1 MDPVT
6 HALASLTLGKAGLA
20 RATRLAMPMLVVAG
34 VAGDA
39 DWLSVYS
46 GPAAFLRWHRTAT
59 DSLVGAAAIAIIV
72 AGIFTLFARG
82 RPDPPVSFPRALLV
96 SGIAAYVHV
105 LLDWTNSYGV
115 YLLWP
120 FRQTWYAGDLL
131 PPVDIWLL
139 GVLVIGLAV
148 PWVFRLATEEIGAR
162 AKRPGFS
169 YAATPVLIIAVLYAG
184 WRWEQ
189 HRRALTLLRTPLF
202 HGEVVLGAGAFPG
215 ATSLFTWSGVVD
227 TQNTLDTVQVGLLF
241 QNEFDPLN
249 ARVLYKPEPS
259 PELAA
264 ARATQT
270 AATFLSFARFPWA
283 EVEKSST
290 GSRVVITDLR
300 FDQAAPSSHQVSA
313 VIELNAQGQ
322 VVAQGLH
329 FGPVASALDE

>member
-1 MDPVT
+1 MDAVT
-6 HALASLTLGKAGLA
+6 HALASVTLGQAGLA
-20 RATRLAMPMLVVAG
+20 RTTRLAMPMLVVAG

-39 DWLSVYS
+39 DWLSLYG
-46 GPAAFLRWHRTAT
+46 GPAAFLRWHRTAA
-59 DSLVGAAAIAIIV
+59 DSLAGAAAIAIVV
-72 AGIFTLFARG
+72 AAIFTVGGRRLRG
-82 RPDPPVSFPRALLV
+82 SQVSLPRALLV
-96 SGIAAYVHV
+96 CGIATYVHV

-115 YLLWP
+115 KLLWP

-139 GVLVIGLAV
+139 GALVIGIAV
-148 PWVFRLATEEIGAR
+148 PWIFRLATEEIGAR

-169 YAATPVLIIAVLYAG
+169 YAAAPLLMLAALYVG
-184 WRWEQ
+184 WRWQQ

-202 HGEVVLGAGAFPG
+202 HGEVVLKAGAFPG

-227 TQNTLDTVQVGLLF
+227 TQNTIETVPVGLLF
-241 QNEFDPLN
+241 TNEFDPLS

-270 AATFLSFARFPWA
+270 AAAFLSFARFPWA
-283 EVEKSST
+283 DVEKTSS

-300 FDQAAPSSHQVSA
+300 FDQGSPGSHQISA
-313 VIELNAQGQ
+313 VIELNSQGQ
-322 VVAQGLH
+322 VVEEELR
-329 FGPVASALDE
+329 FGAVSSASDE